1 MEVFMGKVSRE
12 QAIEAIQTGMKNGY
26 TLHYQEK
33 KGLMRI
39 CYRDDRLRSR
49 SLTMTELSF
58 LSILSTMK
66 EVKGCERMRKD
77 VIDIVKK
84 ER

>member
-1 MEVFMGKVSRE
+1 MEVFVFMGKVSRE
-12 QAIEAIQTGMKNGY
+12 QAVEAIQTGMRNGY
-26 TLHYQEK
+26 TLHYQER

-58 LSILSTMK
+58 LSIMK
-66 EVKGCERMRKD
+66 EVKDCERMRKE
-77 VIDIVKK
+77 VTDIIKK